1 MDQERP
7 GGGIIYPWYA
17 VRVRSNRESVVSL
30 HLRERGFE
38 EFTPSHQVERQWS
51 DRIKVIERPLFPG
64 YVFCRLNMN
73 DRLPVLTVPGVVGL
87 VGIGKQPVSIPDQ
100 EVERIRTLVRSGLMV
115 TPWPFLREGD
125 QVLIERG
132 PLAGME
138 GVLQKLKGKLRIVVS
153 ISLLQRAVSAEID
166 RAWVRPLPKAI
177 SSRDLADNLDGG
189 FRRVC

>member
-51 DRIKVIERPLFPG
+51 DRIKVIDRPLFPG

>member
-1 MDQERP
+1 
-7 GGGIIYPWYA
+7 

-87 VGIGKQPVSIPDQ
+87 VGLGKQPVSIPDQ
-100 EVERIRTLVRSGLMV
+100 EVDRIRTLIRSGLMV
-115 TPWPFLREGD
+115 TPWPYLREGD

-153 ISLLQRAVSAEID
+153 ISLLQRSVSAEID
-166 RAWVRPLPKAI
+166 RAWVRPLPNSASNRELAI
-177 SSRDLADNLDGG
+177 DSDGNL
-189 FRRVC
+189 RRVC

>member
-1 MDQERP
+1 
-7 GGGIIYPWYA
+7 

-38 EFTPSHQVERQWS
+38 EFTPSHQAERQWS

-100 EVERIRTLVRSGLMV
+100 EVDRIRTLVRSGLTV